1 MDVNLRVVIIGGSAG
16 ALEPLVT
23 IVKQLKSDF
32 GFAVVIVLHRMKNV
46 ESNFVEVLKMRTG
59 KQQVCEIHDKDEL
72 LPNKI
77 YVAPA
82 NYHLLVEE
90 NQVLALDYS
99 EVVNF
104 SRPSIDV
111 AFESFAEVFKVNAI
125 GVLLS
130 GSNADGAKGLVK
142 IRLKGGRVIIQD
154 LASAD
159 SEEMPKAAIA
169 LNPLVASANPQNIAK
184 FLNQIV

>member
-1 MDVNLRVVIIGGSAG
+1 MNVNLKVVIIGGSAG
-16 ALEPLVT
+16 ALEPLVK
-23 IVKQLKSDF
+23 IIKQLKTDF
-32 GFAVVIVLHRMKNV
+32 SCSVVIVLHRMKNV
-46 ESNFVEVLKMRTG
+46 ESNFVEVLKSRTG
-59 KQQVCEIHDKDEL
+59 KMQVTEIQDKDEL
-72 LPNKI
+72 QANRI

-111 AFESFAEVFKVNAI
+111 AFESFADVFKLNTI

-142 IRLKGGRVIIQD
+142 IRQKGGKVIVQD
-154 LASAD
+154 PASAD
-159 SEEMPKAAIA
+159 SEEMPKAGIA
-169 LNPLVASANPQNIAK
+169 LNPLAESASPENIAEL
-184 FLNQIV
+184 LNQIV